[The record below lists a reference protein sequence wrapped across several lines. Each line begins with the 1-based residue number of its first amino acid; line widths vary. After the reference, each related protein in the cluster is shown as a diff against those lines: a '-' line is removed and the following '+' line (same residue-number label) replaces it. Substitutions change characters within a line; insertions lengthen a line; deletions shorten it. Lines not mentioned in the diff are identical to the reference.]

1 MQRVMI
7 TLPNSLLQKAD
18 QAAKKLGQNRSEFI
32 RQTLQAQL
40 EIMQRQEFEALL
52 AEEYQEVSQ
61 QAAALSV
68 EAQAA
73 QAAAVEGIWVWN
85 E

>member
-7 TLPNSLLQKAD
+7 TLPNGLLQKTD
-18 QAAKKLGQNRSEFI
+18 RAAKKLGQNRSEFI
-32 RQTLQAQL
+32 RQTLRAQL

-52 AEEYQEVSQ
+52 AEGYQEMSA
-61 QAAALSV
+61 QAATLSA

-73 QAAAVEGIWVWN
+73 QAAAAEGIWLWD

>member
-1 MQRVMI
+1 MI

-40 EIMQRQEFEALL
+40 EIMQRKEFETLL
-52 AEEYQEVSQ
+52 AEEYQEMSQ

-73 QAAAVEGIWVWN
+73 QAAAAEGIWAWN